1 MSVRRK
7 FANLLEYFNP
17 FSTIPAPQDEDT
29 PAAKK
34 PRLHT
39 STCRSVAADIDTDAF
54 IDAHATETAT
64 TASPDETVAVGPTD
78 TVTETAAA
86 TSSRASRAY
95 YARRKWYLEEDAKLT
110 EAITIHGKDWAAVA
124 ALVPGRTNNCCRL
137 RWVKYLD
144 PGINKAKWTVEEDAT
159 LIDAVKERGKDW
171 VRVAALVPGRTN
183 MQCHQ
188 RWVDS
193 FNPDTNTCKY
203 TVWTVE
209 EDEKLT
215 EAVTEFGN
223 DWAQVRVG
231 AMVPGRTNIQCRH
244 RWVSSLDP
252 NNNNNNNN
260 KHTTGKWK
268 AEEDAK
274 LAEAVTEFGND
285 SIRVATLVSGRTN
298 VQCYQRWAPSLDP
311 SNNNNNNNNNTG
323 KWTVEENSKLTE
335 AFTEFGNDWIRVAT
349 LVPGRTNVQCR
360 RRWCWVNTLDT
371 NNNSNTNNNTGKW
384 TVEEDAKLT
393 EAVAEFG
400 NDWIRVAT
408 LVPGRTNVQCRKR
421 WVNRWDPNNHNNT
434 KKWTVEEDAKL
445 AEAVTE
451 FGNDWIRVAA
461 LVPGRTN
468 VQCHRRGT
476 KYLSPEH

>member
-1 MSVRRK
+1 MQGASLPYYLLPTKLPFQRRERNGQRMSVRRK

-39 STCRSVAADIDTDAF
+39 STCRSVASAVDTDAF

-298 VQCYQRWAPSLDP
+298 VQC
-311 SNNNNNNNNNTG
+311 
-323 KWTVEENSKLTE
+323 
-335 AFTEFGNDWIRVAT
+335 
-349 LVPGRTNVQCR
+349 R